1 MKKSKN
7 SLLLLAWVL
16 LPRQYSWGWSGGGF
30 HNPPIQGSCLSLLT
44 KFKTQNP
51 GVGGKV
57 PPPDPTPLLKKKTT
71 FSRVAE
77 GFFNQKNLKKCE
89 KYWVF

>member
-1 MKKSKN
+1 MKKKAKHSFCYWLGCFFQDN
-7 SLLLLAWVL
+7 IVEVGLEEGFITL
-16 LPRQYSWGWSGGGF
+16 LPRVLVLAYLAS
-30 HNPPIQGSCLSLLT
+30 
-44 KFKTQNP
+44 FKIQNP

-77 GFFNQKNLKKCE
+77 RFFNQKILKKYE
-89 KYWVF
+89 KY